1 MTKTKR
7 ILTILMMAILSVMVA
22 LTFTACGGDDNDD
35 NGGSTAN
42 TKVTEAQ
49 FNASLTLTD
58 TNFKFVM
65 QGEEHSNEENETY
78 TGSTTIIR
86 SGDKVKCVYTDSDS
100 PYATENYIEK
110 VGEEYFVYA
119 KFQVGGEWQKAPG
132 SQNQF
137 EASYAQAQPSRYL
150 TGMSVTYDMLT
161 YDASTKLYTYSMTEG
176 NASGTIKVGFADGK
190 IVSIYIR
197 FSESGATGGYEE
209 MNITYTYGGQ
219 SVTIPNVGGDNS
231 GDNSGDTP
239 ATPGETVYTVTDAQ
253 FATAISPATYT
264 AFKVSGSNTLKVNGV
279 VDPEQS
285 TNLTY
290 VVSEEGMYI
299 EVDGNESYFEVGD
312 GAYYMYGK
320 SGDEWMKISAPENT
334 YQQAVSQILSNAS
347 PASYFVMFELTD
359 LSMLN
364 YNDTEKCYVFS
375 PEGEEGITS
384 TMKFFFENGK
394 IVKVEM
400 IAFNA
405 ELQEEITSIMNY
417 SYAAAD
423 LTIQFPNASTG
434 GNSGVDKPQ
443 DCQLIPTE
451 FFDEY
456 QVFPKSYRCTCGD
469 ASHNVTNTSIKITH
483 AEEFLALVSMLNEE
497 ANIGTLTIEI
507 QNDIDLG
514 GATIPALKAYDYQY
528 RGRVFTLA
536 GVDGGVTIS
545 NFTVVADQ
553 EYLAAGLFGC
563 VTGDLTIKNITLSNM
578 TINENDEVVAGAFVG
593 LYMPAGDEEAA
604 AGLRIENCSVVNSSI
619 TAGCVG
625 GIYGLAFS
633 ELSDVRLIW
642 VDGVKVQNCG
652 LTGIVFAG
660 GLMGIGA
667 QGLEKEMISVS
678 MNDYTLLGNTIT
690 SSVDN
695 QAGLYI
701 GMFGNA
707 KIVFEYS
714 TVGNEDKINGNT
726 VTANDVA
733 NDTRDYGRTGWA
745 SEADATYVWVGTS
758 PMINNYSQG
767 VH

>member
-7 ILTILMMAILSVMVA
+7 ILTILLMAILSVMVA

-49 FNASLTLTD
+49 FNSAANAATYTAFKVEIETVSKANGVVIPDESAEMTYIYTANGIYMDVPGQEAYYQKTSDGYFAYVKNGEEWEKIATQQSMYDMVASQILETSSPVSLISGYQISYASLTYSD
-58 TNFKFVM
+58 A
-65 QGEEHSNEENETY
+65 E
-78 TGSTTIIR
+78 
-86 SGDKVKCVYTDSDS
+86 KCYVY
-100 PYATENYIEK
+100 N
-110 VGEEYFVYA
+110 
-119 KFQVGGEWQKAPG
+119 PG
-132 SQNQF
+132 SANGIS
-137 EASYAQAQPSRYL
+137 AI
-150 TGMSVTYDMLT
+150 
-161 YDASTKLYTYSMTEG
+161 TKLFFS
-176 NASGTIKVGFADGK
+176 DGK
-190 IVSIYIR
+190 IVKVSVSASNSNIQEE
-197 FSESGATGGYEE
+197 FSTTLVYSY
-209 MNITYTYGGQ
+209 NQ
-219 SVTIPNVGGDNS
+219 TINFPSVGGDNS

-320 SGDEWMKISAPENT
+320 SGDEWMKISAPENA

-364 YNDTEKCYVFS
+364 YSDTEKCYVFS

-434 GNSGVDKPQ
+434 GNSGVSPEPQ

-451 FFDEY
+451 FFDENG
-456 QVFPKSYRCTCGD
+456 VFPKSYRCTCGD
-469 ASHNVTNTSIKITH
+469 ASHNVTNSCIKITS
-483 AEEFLALVSMLNEE
+483 AEEFIALVSMLNHE

-553 EYLAAGLFGC
+553 DYLAAGLFGC

-578 TINENDEVVAGAFVG
+578 TINENEDVAAGAFVG
-593 LYMPAGDEEAA
+593 IYMPAGDEETAS
-604 AGLRIENCSVVNSSI
+604 GLRIENCSVVNSSI

-625 GIYGLAFS
+625 GIYGLAIS
-633 ELSDVRLIW
+633 ELSDERLIN
-642 VDGVKVQNCG
+642 VKGVKVQNCTLNG
-652 LTGIVFAG
+652 SVVG

-667 QGLEKEMISVS
+667 ECNEREMIVVV
-678 MNDYTLLGNTIT
+678 MNDFTLLGNSIT
-690 SSVDN
+690 ATNVN
-695 QAGLYI
+695 EAGLYI
-701 GMFGNA
+701 GLFGNA
-707 KIVFEYS
+707 RIDYEYPS
-714 TVGNEDKINGNT
+714 TGNEDKINENT
-726 VTANDVA
+726 VIAAEIENT
-733 NDTRDYGRTGWA
+733 TRDYGRTGWQ
-745 SEADATYVWVGTS
+745 SKTDETHVWVGTS
-758 PMINNYSQG
+758 PMTSFEHG